1 MGVCS
6 DIRKKGHKNEE
17 NPSNFESNEV
27 KSSIK
32 EDTKTDENKL
42 FKGKMMN
49 GGNSIQNNYNNEINK
64 KEKQTKKNNPYSKG
78 INSNE
83 NKFNGNISIQEN
95 DNDNLIKFNDRNNMH
110 YIIGHKISLDKD
122 STFQKDNNTN
132 DLSTNKKKNDTNSQI
147 QLEIKFPYEKD
158 IPNKIMNVKGNFTI
172 DQLEK
177 EFIDEKFV
185 FDRGMSIRNIKKT
198 LSELQNNQNTKISF
212 CLMRKSDKLIKDLE
226 ECEINFKNIAC
237 ESCYQS
243 STLQGFVHIILPIS
257 IKNINRLREEKGF
270 RKVENLD
277 ELKNDNI
284 FNNTLIDAIKG
295 LLDIQ
300 KCGGGGIDENG
311 NKYFEAH
318 LLFKIAGPVGGGG
331 QGINNI
337 GDISMNNDKFIVGS
351 KDKDEAINAGNKLDK
366 IIEELDKRSEEKDLK
381 NRKGTSIVHNPPK
394 KSLINKS
401 FTEND
406 LVKSI
411 EIKKRTIVSEI
422 IKFKIEDSDK
432 YYGNIVLK
440 FSEDDLKDENL
451 DICKLI
457 ENCPQFNKKK
467 IVETSD
473 VLYLITD
480 RISYEE
486 DITKNFIVYERLY
499 FQNINEWFELKFVIY
514 HKYSGPNYGHYVAYS
529 KFRGEWYYFNDL
541 HYEDYAVKQNPP
553 LYDNKNDNYYPVSF
567 YYVKIKI

>member
-1 MGVCS
+1 
-6 DIRKKGHKNEE
+6 
-17 NPSNFESNEV
+17 
-27 KSSIK
+27 
-32 EDTKTDENKL
+32 
-42 FKGKMMN
+42 
-49 GGNSIQNNYNNEINK
+49 
-64 KEKQTKKNNPYSKG
+64 
-78 INSNE
+78 
-83 NKFNGNISIQEN
+83 
-95 DNDNLIKFNDRNNMH
+95 
-110 YIIGHKISLDKD
+110 
-122 STFQKDNNTN
+122 
-132 DLSTNKKKNDTNSQI
+132 
-147 QLEIKFPYEKD
+147 
-158 IPNKIMNVKGNFTI
+158 MNVKGNFTI
-172 DQLEK
+172 DELEK
-177 EFIDEKFV
+177 KFTDEKFV

-198 LSELQNNQNTKISF
+198 LSELQNNQNIKISF
-212 CLMRKSDKLIKDLE
+212 SLMRKSDKLIKDLE

-243 STLQGFVHIILPIS
+243 STLQGFVHIIIPIS

-284 FNNTLIDAIKG
+284 FNNTLIDTIKG

-300 KCGGGGIDENG
+300 KSGSGGIDKNG
-311 NKYFEAH
+311 NIYFEAH
-318 LLFKIAGPVGGGG
+318 LLFKISPPLNGGG

-337 GDISMNNDKFIVGS
+337 YDIKKDTEKFIVDS
-351 KDKDEAINAGNKLDK
+351 KPNDEAINAGNKLGK
-366 IIEELDKRSEEKDLK
+366 IIEELEKGSEKTDLR
-381 NRKGTSIVHNPPK
+381 NNKGSLIVNNPPK

-440 FSEDDLKDENL
+440 FSEDDIKDENL

-457 ENCPQFNKKK
+457 ENCPQFNNKK

-480 RISYEE
+480 RISSDE

-499 FQNINEWFELKFVIY
+499 FQNISEWFELKFVIY
-514 HKYSGPNYGHYVAYS
+514 HSYSGPNYGHYVAYS

-541 HYEDYAVKQNPP
+541 DYNDYAVKQNPP